1 MRAEPAGR
9 TMKRGTLPVLGVLL
23 SAVLFMVAAGRYPGG
38 YDWQYQSISSLFQ
51 PDARNGAP
59 NTAQPIAALA
69 VVVFCASMA
78 IVFNTIA
85 KSGPSRYHR
94 KAVQIG
100 GIGAMIYAA
109 LVVTPMHD
117 VLIGVALLFFVTAI
131 LTIFHRLYLERRVGL
146 LGAGLTC
153 LALTLTAAIM
163 WYGQLLYEF
172 MPMVQKLSWASWILW
187 LFWLLFREAES
198 AVRVGKA

>member
-1 MRAEPAGR
+1 
-9 TMKRGTLPVLGVLL
+9 
-23 SAVLFMVAAGRYPGG
+23 
-38 YDWQYQSISSLFQ
+38 
-51 PDARNGAP
+51 
-59 NTAQPIAALA
+59 
-69 VVVFCASMA
+69 
-78 IVFNTIA
+78 
-85 KSGPSRYHR
+85 
-94 KAVQIG
+94 
-100 GIGAMIYAA
+100 
-109 LVVTPMHD
+109 MHD